1 MTFEWDSQKEKVN
14 IRKHS
19 VNFTEASTCF
29 TDPLKIEVYDD
40 EHSVNEERFILFGI
54 SSKGRLLAVCNV
66 ERSYERIRIFSA
78 RIATKKERDFYNQT
92 NQP

>member
-19 VNFTEASTCF
+19 VDFIEASTCF

-40 EHSVNEERFILFGI
+40 EHSVSEDRFILFGI
-54 SSKGRLLAVCNV
+54 SSKGRLLAVCYV
-66 ERSYERIRIFSA
+66 ERNHVRIRIITA
-78 RIATKKERDFYNQT
+78 RIATKKERNFYNQS